1 MSMRW
6 MLAVLVAAG
15 CAATEPPKEVKPVRA
30 GPPAVPSLPPG
41 PLALKNPDF
50 SQDVGAGARCAP
62 GWNCTVHAN
71 PKAFRFFL
79 DEAAGRR
86 GYCVEPAQGVKPEPW
101 ALATQGLYNP
111 GLKGARV
118 RFSVALSLT
127 GMTGEG
133 AGPWIQALRPAVPRL
148 VTESR
153 LVKQSDWQLHSV
165 ELTVPDDAT
174 ALEVGLML
182 HGQGRACFD
191 DARLEVLQ
199 GPKNPV

>member
-1 MSMRW
+1 
-6 MLAVLVAAG
+6 MLAALVAAG
-15 CAATEPPKEVKPVRA
+15 CAVPEPAKEVKPVTA
-30 GPPAVPSLPPG
+30 GPPAVPMLPPG
-41 PLALKNPDF
+41 PVTLRNHDF

-62 GWNCTVHAN
+62 GWDCTVHGN

-86 GYCVEPAQGVKPEPW
+86 SFCVEPAQGVKPEPW

-111 GLKGARV
+111 GLKGTRV

-127 GMTGEG
+127 GVTGEG
-133 AGPWIQALRPAVPRL
+133 AGPWIQAQRPAIPRT
-148 VTESR
+148 VTEAN
-153 LVKQSDWQLHSV
+153 LAKQGAPWQVHSV
-165 ELTVPDDAT
+165 ELVVPADAT
-174 ALEVGLML
+174 TLEVGVML
-182 HGQGRACFD
+182 SGKGRACFD